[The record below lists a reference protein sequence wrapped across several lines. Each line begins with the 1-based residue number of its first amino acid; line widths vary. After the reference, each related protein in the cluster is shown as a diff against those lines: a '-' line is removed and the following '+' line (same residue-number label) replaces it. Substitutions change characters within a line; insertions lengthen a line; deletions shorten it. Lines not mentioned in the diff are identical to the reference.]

1 MNMWKRLLLAFMIFA
16 SMASIGYVLK
26 YNNGLE
32 AAASSFQLKKGQ
44 KIILGSKG
52 GDVVWDVV
60 NTDNMQYTLLSST
73 SIKDISADIGDPTC
87 VYGTGG
93 AYPINKSTACPL
105 QNARQEVSNINLN
118 SNEQQIMSK
127 TPYLPT
133 IADAM
138 AVPVNDRIFK
148 TQTFY

>member
-73 SIKDISADIGDPTC
+73 FLILASKIIKP
-87 VYGTGG
+87 
-93 AYPINKSTACPL
+93 
-105 QNARQEVSNINLN
+105 
-118 SNEQQIMSK
+118 
-127 TPYLPT
+127 
-133 IADAM
+133 
-138 AVPVNDRIFK
+138 F
-148 TQTFY
+148 